1 MRGEGECDE
10 NENNQIGK
18 QPDENGGSGDNS
30 DNRSALALF
39 DKLQEKED

>member
-1 MRGEGECDE
+1 MRGEGDE
-10 NENNQIGK
+10 IENNQIGK
-18 QPDENGGSGDNS
+18 QPDENGSSGDNS